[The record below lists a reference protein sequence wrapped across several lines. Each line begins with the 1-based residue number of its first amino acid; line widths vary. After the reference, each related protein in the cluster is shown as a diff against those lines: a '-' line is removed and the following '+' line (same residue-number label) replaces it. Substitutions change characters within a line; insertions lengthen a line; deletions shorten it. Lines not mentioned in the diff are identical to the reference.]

1 MPRIRLLTS
10 VAGDGFAWR
19 AGEEID
25 LPGREATKWAD
36 GVRAE
41 LVRDEPLE
49 TPEAETPAPERT
61 ARRRPRPR
69 SAPATTKEG

>member
-1 MPRIRLLTS
+1 MARLRLLTS

-41 LVRDEPLE
+41 LVRDEPPE
-49 TPEAETPAPERT
+49 TPEDAVPERT
-61 ARRRPRPR
+61 ARRRPRSRP
-69 SAPATTKEG
+69 APAPTGEE